1 MWISSRKGR
10 FEICTKFWRTICLL
24 LQSSVSE
31 RCLNVC
37 EKPSRS
43 PGPKSL
49 CPPVIDTWNVARIR
63 LDIELELAN
72 ELLWIG
78 LLSLLSLH
86 HALRCS
92 HTSPHNSAIS
102 ALLDT
107 NIEHLS
113 STLLIHEKKS
123 ASVQNKAK
131 YNVKLL

>member
-1 MWISSRKGR
+1 MDHY
-10 FEICTKFWRTICLL
+10 TAL
-24 LQSSVSE
+24 
-31 RCLNVC
+31 
-37 EKPSRS
+37 P
-43 PGPKSL
+43 
-49 CPPVIDTWNVARIR
+49 RIR

-86 HALRCS
+86 HALHCS

-102 ALLDT
+102 APLDT

-123 ASVQNKAK
+123 AGVQNKAK